1 MIICSLTKHTSCIM
15 NQHFVPRVYLKK
27 FATKRGK
34 EYFVDVFDKAES
46 RYFNA
51 NIRKV
56 CTEIDLY
63 TLEPNAT
70 GEKDV
75 LAVEN
80 LYANHIEPLYLKIY
94 DILVNDEIFNISD
107 LERKE
112 IVLGIL
118 HFHMRNPRVL
128 KRAIAHHRIAIAEL
142 CTEARAKKGN
152 GITYFEEDFSFR
164 EWSEE
169 SIADYFAEKTAKEFK
184 EKHIL
189 GTKQITN
196 FHELAKIEINIARGD
211 SKFLTSDNPLVAED
225 FITKYENPLSK
236 STEFIFPLNQK
247 YSVRLYHDN
256 TRELNTIRRGFMPDG
271 SVNSINEKVFAQSTR
286 FLFGDKQSFNEYFHL
301 QDFMQNDS
309 LELKM
314 DMIKQILALR
324 PDNEYSKASHPTL
337 QEYYEKYM
345 TEGTINIEEEQRV
358 FNKIRQIAI
367 EFKNKNIQ

>member
-1 MIICSLTKHTSCIM
+1 M

-34 EYFVDVFDKAES
+34 EYFVDVYDKAEN

-63 TLEPNAT
+63 TLEPSAT

-94 DILVNDEIFNISD
+94 DTLVNDEVFNVSD
-107 LERKE
+107 EERKE
-112 IVLGIL
+112 IVLCIL

-128 KRAIAHHRIAIAEL
+128 KRAIAYHRLEIAEL
-142 CTEARAKKGN
+142 CTEARARKGK

-169 SIADYFAEKTAKEFK
+169 SIINYFTEKIEKEFK

-189 GTKQITN
+189 ATKQIIN
-196 FHELAKIEINIARGD
+196 FHELAKIEIHIARGD

-225 FITKYENPLSK
+225 FITKHENPLSK
-236 STEFIFPLNQK
+236 SIEFIFPLNQK
-247 YSVRLYHDN
+247 YAVRLYHDN
-256 TRELNTIRRGFMPDG
+256 TRELNTIRRGFMPNG
-271 SVNSINEKVFAQSTR
+271 SVNSINEKVFEQSAR
-286 FLFGDKQSFNEYFHL
+286 FMFGDKQSFEEYFHL
-301 QDFMQNDS
+301 QSFMQNDS
-309 LELKM
+309 LEIKM
-314 DMIKQILALR
+314 DAIKQIIDLQ
-324 PDNEYSKASHPTL
+324 PSNEYSKASHSIL

-345 TEGTINIEEEQRV
+345 REGTIDMEEEQRV

>member
-1 MIICSLTKHTSCIM
+1 M

-27 FATKRGK
+27 FAAKRGK
-34 EYFVDVFDKAES
+34 EYFVDVFDKAEN

-56 CTEIDLY
+56 CAEIDLY
-63 TLEPNAT
+63 TLEPSAT
-70 GEKDV
+70 GDKDV
-75 LAVEN
+75 LAIEN

-94 DILVNDEIFNISD
+94 DTLVNDEVFTVSD
-107 LERKE
+107 SERKE

-128 KRAIAHHRIAIAEL
+128 KRAIAHHRIEIAEL
-142 CTEARAKKGN
+142 CTEARAKKGK

-164 EWSEE
+164 EWSED
-169 SIADYFAEKTAKEFK
+169 SITNYFAEKTATAFK

-189 GTKQITN
+189 VTKQIIS
-196 FHELAKIEINIARGD
+196 FHELAKIEIKIARGD
-211 SKFLTSDNPLVAED
+211 SKFLTSDNPLVTED

-236 STEFIFPLNQK
+236 STEFIFTLNQK
-247 YSVRLYHDN
+247 YAVRLYHDN
-256 TRELNTIRRGFMPDG
+256 TRELNTIRRGFIPNG
-271 SVNSINEKVFAQSTR
+271 SVNNINEKIFAQSAR
-286 FLFGDKQSFNEYFHL
+286 FLFGDKQSFKEYFHL
-301 QDFMQNDS
+301 QAFMQNDS

-314 DMIKQILALR
+314 DMIKQILDLR
-324 PDNEYSKASHPTL
+324 PDNEYSKASHSTL

-345 TEGTINIEEEQRV
+345 REGTIDIEEEQRV
-358 FNKIRQIAI
+358 YNKIRQIAI